1 MNNDK
6 LHTPIFVKKGRRR
19 VMMKQFLLSL
29 LATTVSIALTFG
41 TAAVI
46 DHHKKQSEKRE
57 IVMMVMYDMYRSLQS
72 AETADSM
79 LRQSMQY
86 QLKIAADTSL
96 YKTMRYQ
103 IIHLVPKLDYTE
115 TAERIFSTSIETI
128 NTVGNVLFT
137 ENVAEFYQSRKLYKT
152 AICDSIAN
160 RISLEMPFRTLKG
173 TLNFDYRWDAL
184 LSGEILLDMR
194 QLFVQCKQMM
204 NISDEELE
212 AYRKEREQMDKGLS
226 DDEETMNSIWNEV
239 NRLQE
244 EIGAA
249 REKLNLE

>member
-128 NTVGNVLFT
+128 N
-137 ENVAEFYQSRKLYKT
+137 
-152 AICDSIAN
+152 
-160 RISLEMPFRTLKG
+160 RIQLEMPFRTLKG
-173 TLNFDYRWDAL
+173 TLNFDYSWDAL
-184 LSGEILLDMR
+184 LSGEILIDMR

-212 AYRKEREQMDKGLS
+212 AYRREREQMDKGLS

-244 EIGAA
+244 EIDAA

>member
-1 MNNDK
+1 
-6 LHTPIFVKKGRRR
+6 
-19 VMMKQFLLSL
+19 
-29 LATTVSIALTFG
+29 
-41 TAAVI
+41 
-46 DHHKKQSEKRE
+46 
-57 IVMMVMYDMYRSLQS
+57 
-72 AETADSM
+72 
-79 LRQSMQY
+79 
-86 QLKIAADTSL
+86 
-96 YKTMRYQ
+96 
-103 IIHLVPKLDYTE
+103 
-115 TAERIFSTSIETI
+115 
-128 NTVGNVLFT
+128 
-137 ENVAEFYQSRKLYKT
+137 
-152 AICDSIAN
+152 
-160 RISLEMPFRTLKG
+160 MPFRTLKG

-244 EIGAA
+244 EIDAA